1 LEDIRRLRDGKMPLT
16 EEELKNERAKLLIK
30 MQDDRLKK
38 EIE

>member
-1 LEDIRRLRDGKMPLT
+1 MPLT